1 MSLRSIET
9 KHIITKGFR
18 NENIKNPF
26 IYGMAEKNAYQLG
39 THITPIGAAFYI
51 VPFIN
56 SMVRSGTLEEKEI
69 LFKSNHNKSVFG

>member
-26 IYGMAEKNAYQLG
+26 IYGMAEKNSFSLG
-39 THITPIGAAFYI
+39 NTIKESTYFLSSFAPAKAFCI
-51 VPFIN
+51 
-56 SMVRSGTLEEKEI
+56 RS
-69 LFKSNHNKSVFG
+69 